1 MTHNNPTPG
10 RPCGRKKTSKIE
22 VLIEPQVKEEFMQL
36 LSNEGKNAST
46 EIGSW
51 IRRYI
56 KSMRSEN
63 GDEEKWKQSLY
74 SAVLVD

>member
-1 MTHNNPTPG
+1 MAQNNPTPG

-56 KSMRSEN
+56 KSMHSEN
-63 GDEEKWKQSLY
+63 GDEEK
-74 SAVLVD
+74 

>member
-1 MTHNNPTPG
+1 MSNYATPG

-22 VLIEPQVKEEFMQL
+22 VLIEPQIKAEFMQL

-51 IRRYI
+51 IRSYI
-56 KSMRSEN
+56 KAMRADRE
-63 GDEEKWKQSLY
+63 GDNK
-74 SAVLVD
+74 